1 MEQISSF
8 SDTLATFNDGV
19 TQASGSGSSTNWWM
33 WIALAELFVLAVM
46 VLGRRWRG
54 LSGKGKT
61 DRFKADAL
69 KEDVDFD
76 NVINSSFNARALYD
90 ELKVKCHPDRF
101 VGDEA
106 KSMVARELI
115 LNISKNRNNAKR
127 LLELKSE
134 AREKLNI

>member
-1 MEQISSF
+1 MSIGETIISDSAF
-8 SDTLATFNDGV
+8 VRKLIVLGFDTLYV
-19 TQASGSGSSTNWWM
+19 Q
-33 WIALAELFVLAVM
+33 
-46 VLGRRWRG
+46 GRESKFGLRWQLRDY

-101 VGDEA
+101 VGDEV